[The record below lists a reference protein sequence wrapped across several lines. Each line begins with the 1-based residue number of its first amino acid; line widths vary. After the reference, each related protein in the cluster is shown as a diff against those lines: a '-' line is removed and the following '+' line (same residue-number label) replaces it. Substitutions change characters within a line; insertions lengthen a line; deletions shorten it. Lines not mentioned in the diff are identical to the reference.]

1 MIAVVS
7 ARRASTTLCR
17 VKRKSHLRRLPGEV
31 DLKAMS
37 ARHAKLL
44 FLMLIVLVTLLFF
57 VHVPSG
63 GFQSQNGPTTPVNNL
78 DLRVALGGLL
88 LLLGLGGTA
97 ISNCFSLNAS
107 VRHFSPIFLH
117 FPATC
122 SIGISL
128 RC

>member
-1 MIAVVS
+1 
-7 ARRASTTLCR
+7 
-17 VKRKSHLRRLPGEV
+17 
-31 DLKAMS
+31 MS

-44 FLMLIVLVTLLFF
+44 FLMLTVLVTLLFF

-78 DLRVALGGLL
+78 DLRIALGGVL

-97 ISNCFSLNAS
+97 VSSCISLNAT
-107 VRHFSPIFLH
+107 VRYFSSIFLH
-117 FPATC
+117 VPATC

>member
-1 MIAVVS
+1 
-7 ARRASTTLCR
+7 
-17 VKRKSHLRRLPGEV
+17 
-31 DLKAMS
+31 MS

-88 LLLGLGGTA
+88 LLLGLGRIA
-97 ISNCFSLNAS
+97 ISSCFSLNSIAH
-107 VRHFSPIFLH
+107 HFSPIFLH
-117 FPATC
+117 SPAIC